1 MNYVVSCGHKF
12 YRHFFTKFRV
22 KLAVPYVQ
30 EFLSI
35 FIQQVDIQK
44 WTRLLGHPVPGC
56 DDLHEHGEIVEN
68 VSAEPP
74 LLTVVVETGP
84 AHTAGSRLFK
94 ATRTNRP

>member
-1 MNYVVSCGHKF
+1 MSKNSCP
-12 YRHFFTKFRV
+12 YLYS
-22 KLAVPYVQ
+22 KLTRTR
-30 EFLSI
+30 
-35 FIQQVDIQK
+35 
-44 WTRLLGHPVPGC
+44 TRLLGHPVPGC